1 MCVCFFLIYIYLFSL
16 FLFSSSNVSNF
27 YFSVQ
32 WWKIYTSEGSHCPQ
46 WTQYTSYSQP
56 KRSNIVFFVTVNS
69 DFLSSN
75 TNSVKLSL
83 SFSLCVFCWWR
94 VLFFLKFILFWVILH
109 YSRLWFCHKF
119 ELLKV
124 SPCSSVWSLPHRELE
139 LLRSLIVS
147 GDKIWKQVERV
158 RIMFAH
164 KLQLVPWLVAS
175 QKSQILE

>member
-1 MCVCFFLIYIYLFSL
+1 MCVCVCFFLIYIYLFSL

-83 SFSLCVFCWWR
+83 SLSLSVFFVGEESYFFWSSFFSELFYIIADCGSVINLNFWKFPL
-94 VLFFLKFILFWVILH
+94 VLLFDLYLIENW
-109 YSRLWFCHKF
+109 
-119 ELLKV
+119 
-124 SPCSSVWSLPHRELE
+124 SSWDHL
-139 LLRSLIVS
+139 
-147 GDKIWKQVERV
+147 
-158 RIMFAH
+158 
-164 KLQLVPWLVAS
+164 
-175 QKSQILE
+175 